1 VYIPEF
7 NRIREDAT
15 ALRFM
20 RAHPFAILVSTAA
33 GRPFAT
39 HLPVLVR
46 EVESQCVVSGHVARA
61 NPHWQYIGDAESLVI
76 FHGAHAYI
84 SPSLYDLRESVP
96 TWNYAAV
103 HAYGEAGTFSDQAR
117 LEELLREMI
126 NTFDSAYMTQWSELA
141 EKYRSR
147 MLSHIVG
154 FEMRVNRLEGKFKL
168 SQNRSQ
174 AEQARIVAALS
185 ESEDSAV
192 TEIARLMR
200 EPGS

>member
-7 NRIREDAT
+7 NRIREDAI

-20 RAHPFAILVSTAA
+20 RANPFAILVSTVE
-33 GRPFAT
+33 GSPFAT

-46 EVESQCVVSGHVARA
+46 EGDRQLVLRGHVAKA
-61 NPHWQYIGDAESLVI
+61 NPHWQHIENGESLVI
-76 FHGAHAYI
+76 FHGAHAYV
-84 SPSLYDLRESVP
+84 SPRLYDLRESVP
-96 TWNYAAV
+96 TWNYAAI
-103 HAYGEAGTFSDQAR
+103 HAYGHAGTFSDQAR
-117 LEELLREMI
+117 LEEILRAMI
-126 NTFDSAYMTQWSELA
+126 STFESSYMTQWSELD

-154 FEMRVNRLEGKFKL
+154 FEMRVDRLEGKFKL
-168 SQNRSQ
+168 SQNRSK

-185 ESEDSAV
+185 QSEDSAV

-200 EPGS
+200 EQGA